1 MAASTRGKRLGIVVG
16 RAGYW
21 PALLLWRRHSDEAL
35 KKLLSIAR
43 LLGALGFWG
52 VLLTASWAALL
63 GVADP
68 PVTYAMLEQRFEQ
81 GGIRRADRALEEIA
95 RALPLAIIAS
105 EDQRFMTHC
114 GFSWEQ
120 IRKAM
125 ERNKKGRR
133 IKGASTISQQTAKN
147 VFLWPGRTWLR
158 KGLEAWFTVLIEA
171 LWTKERILEVYLNV
185 AEMGKGVFGAEAAAQ
200 SCFGKPASRLSPSEA
215 ALLAATLPAPRR
227 FNCRAPSGYVQGRQQ
242 WVLRQMRNVGDVLD
256 PDVLRR
262 RKEALQREEDRKAR
276 NRR

>member
-1 MAASTRGKRLGIVVG
+1 MS
-16 RAGYW
+16 
-21 PALLLWRRHSDEAL
+21 
-35 KKLLSIAR
+35 LSLAR
-43 LLGALGFWG
+43 MFGALAFWT
-52 VLLTASWAALL
+52 VVITASWAALL
-63 GVADP
+63 GIADP
-68 PVTYAMLEQRFEQ
+68 PVTYAMIDQRIEQ
-81 GGIRRADRALEEIA
+81 GGIRRANRSLEEVA
-95 RALPLAIIAS
+95 RALPLAIISS
-105 EDQRFMTHC
+105 EDQRFMTHG

-125 ERNKKGRR
+125 ERNRKGRR

-147 VFLWPGRTWLR
+147 VFLWPGRTWVR

-200 SCFGKPASRLSPSEA
+200 HCFGKTVARLSPAEA
-215 ALLAATLPAPRR
+215 ALIAATLPAPRR

-256 PDVLRR
+256 PQVLERR
-262 RKEALQREEDRKAR
+262 RQALEREEERKGR
-276 NRR
+276 KRR